1 VTAIWCDNAERGWEL
16 LSPVGFADE
25 AALHALVERTP
36 DLLPLAGS
44 PRLAVVGKEVL
55 LGGNRAD
62 LVAIEPTG
70 RPCII
75 EVKLAANSEARRAV
89 VAQVLSYAAF
99 VHRMTPEQFEEEVLA
114 GHLRK
119 RGYATLADAAEEA
132 GQDGSFDRSTFRG
145 SLADALSS
153 GGFRL
158 VLVLDQAPAELVR
171 TVGFLQAI
179 AGALVVDLVTV
190 AAYAVGER
198 RVLVPQ
204 RIEPDRQITEQAP
217 NGPPSPLPRGGN
229 GEPGAGGFVAAI
241 QEAPSEHRPILTR
254 LAEWA
259 VELEKLGPV
268 RLTTYWGRRGE
279 ITLLPRI
286 QPDNSGLVTIWNW
299 AGSPRVSFYR
309 SVFERRAP
317 QALLAVEATIAPMT
331 VGQGN
336 WTADVTEEL
345 LAALATAYR
354 EAVGEVASAVPAD
367 E

>member
-1 VTAIWCDNAERGWEL
+1 MTAIWCDSESGWQL
-16 LSPVGFADE
+16 LSPVGFEDE

-99 VHRMTPEQFEEEVLA
+99 VHRMTPEQFEDDVLA
-114 GHLRK
+114 GHLRQ

-153 GGFRL
+153 GGLRL
-158 VLVLDQAPAELVR
+158 VLVLDQAPPELVR

-190 AAYAVGER
+190 AAYEVGER

-204 RIEPDRQITEQAP
+204 RIEPDRQVADEGSS
-217 NGPPSPLPRGGN
+217 GPPSRSPRGGN
-229 GEPGAGGFVAAI
+229 SEPGATGFVTAI
-241 QEAPSEHRPILTR
+241 EEAPAEHRPILTR

-259 VELEKLGPV
+259 IALEKLEPV
-268 RLTTYWGRRGE
+268 KLTTYWGRRGE

-309 SVFERRAP
+309 SVFERRSP
-317 QALLAVEATIAPMT
+317 HALAAVEAAIAPMT

-345 LAALATAYR
+345 LAALGTAYR
-354 EAVGEVASAVPAD
+354 EAVGKGPSAATGG